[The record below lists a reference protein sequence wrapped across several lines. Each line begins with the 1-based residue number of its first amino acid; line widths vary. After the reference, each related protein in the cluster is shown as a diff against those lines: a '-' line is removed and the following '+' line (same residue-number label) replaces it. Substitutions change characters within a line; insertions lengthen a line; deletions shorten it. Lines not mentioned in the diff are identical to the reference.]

1 MRNEG
6 SLVVF
11 DKNATSMEALIH
23 VVERQPRFTRAVASW
38 LNAENL
44 PYLLL
49 GTTGGLEPEVFALGA
64 SSLYLLLNDVL
75 AQAAELLSAT
85 TLSASSASAVDERLS
100 YKVSAAW
107 AEILVQMPPEDE
119 LPTRH
124 SEMSALRAAA
134 RRTLASRT
142 GPLSA

>member
-1 MRNEG
+1 VRNEG

-38 LNAENL
+38 LNADL

-64 SSLYLLLNDVL
+64 SNLYLLLNDVL

-85 TLSASSASAVDERLS
+85 ALSASSASAVDERLS
-100 YKVSAAW
+100 HKVSAAW
-107 AEILVQMPPEDE
+107 AEILVRMPPEDE
-119 LPTRH
+119 LPTRY